1 MAGNHKLKLALS
13 WFAVLLFMLVIYC
26 LSAQPA
32 GVSNTCSKGIIA
44 FLVENTL
51 KLAGKAVTERE
62 MLRLVYKINSAAREY
77 MHGVVFFVL
86 GMLVQNAVRQSGA
99 RGVKAVAAT
108 LAVCVLF
115 GITDEIHQ
123 IFVPGRAFEV
133 SDLVLD
139 TAGSALG
146 IGVILALYR
155 KKRGPP
161 A

>member
-1 MAGNHKLKLALS
+1 MAKNHKFKLALS
-13 WFAVLLFMLVIYC
+13 WLAVLLFMLVIYF

-32 GVSNTCSKGIIA
+32 GVSNTYSKGIIA

-51 KLAGKAVTERE
+51 KLAGKAVAEQD

-86 GMLVQNAVRQSGA
+86 GMLVHNAMRQSGA

-108 LAVCVLF
+108 LAVCMLF

-133 SDLVLD
+133 SDLVMD

-146 IGVILALYR
+146 IGVIRVLCRR
-155 KKRGPP
+155 KKGPP
-161 A
+161 V